1 MEHRLKRALTTPFIL
16 LAAFVLWFWEWLWE
30 PLQGA
35 MARLARWPLLR
46 QVDAWVAG
54 APRYVALALFLL
66 PGAALL
72 PFKLAGLYFLAHG
85 APLLGVLTFMAAK
98 IVGTALLARI
108 FTLTKPQLLT
118 IGWFARSYAAV
129 TRFTREFDG
138 VDSASFRV
146 PADELAAALARVPA
160 DVRTALEVAAGRI
173 EAYHRTQ
180 IHPPTAAPLVGP
192 PPGAHRPGQADRAGP
207 VVGGR
212 DQGMPGGFGLLEY
225 AGLGFSEPWL
235 ISE

>member
-35 MARLARWPLLR
+35 MAWLARWPLLR

-108 FTLTKPQLLT
+108 FTLTKTQLLT
-118 IGWFARSYAAV
+118 IAWFARAYAAV
-129 TRFTREFDG
+129 TRFK
-138 VDSASFRV
+138 SAVFARLHAH
-146 PADELAAALARVPA
+146 PAYRRLHAALSALRRRSRQ
-160 DVRTALEVAAGRI
+160 VRRGL
-173 EAYHRTQ
+173 AYHLRS
-180 IHPPTAAPLVGP
+180 
-192 PPGAHRPGQADRAGP
+192 RWRA
-207 VVGGR
+207 VMRRAQRRGR
-212 DQGMPGGFGLLEY
+212 MPGL
-225 AGLGFSEPWL
+225 
-235 ISE
+235 